1 MKIRLAKL
9 GDVNQMYPIWK
20 ELMDQHFGY
29 RDPYFKGYAKDVETR
44 SKSFYRKCIKDKKKN
59 LFLVAEEKGNI
70 MGYILGQIKDVP
82 PVFKKGKFLFVL
94 DFVVSKKYRGQGI
107 GKLLM
112 NEAEKILKKRKI
124 GMIKLE
130 VHVKNK
136 KAQEFYNKL
145 GFQGHMFHI
154 LKEIR

>member
-29 RDPYFKGYAKDVETR
+29 KDPYFKGYAKDVEKR
-44 SKSFYRKCIKDKKKN
+44 NNSFYRKCIKDKKKN
-59 LFLVAEEKGNI
+59 LVLVAEENGNI
-70 MGYILGQIKDVP
+70 MGYLLGLIKDVP
-82 PVFKKGKFLFVL
+82 PVFKKAKFLFVL
-94 DFVVSKKYRGQGI
+94 DFVVSKKYRGHGV
-107 GKLLM
+107 GTLLM
-112 NEAEKILKKRKI
+112 KETEKILKKRKI
-124 GMIKLE
+124 SMIMLE

-136 KAQEFYNKL
+136 NAQGFYNKL
-145 GFQGHMFHI
+145 GFKGHTFHI